1 MNIIRNQRSIV
12 AGVTAIAAFAIFAI
26 PAQAQQAQQARST
39 YDWLNNQPQI
49 GQVHRQEMNLEKQLR
64 RDYNR
69 GFIDS
74 LEYAQLQR
82 DLDGIGVCEDEFRMD
97 HNGLGQKDVQGLKEM
112 LNRFQANLNRETADK
127 GMAAQVVL
135 ITQ

>member
-26 PAQAQQAQQARST
+26 PAQAQQARNT
-39 YDWLNNQPQI
+39 YDWLNNQPQV
-49 GQVHRQEMNLEKQLR
+49 GQVHRQEMNIERQLR

-74 LEYAQLQR
+74 NEYAQLQR
-82 DLDGIGVCEDEFRMD
+82 DLDGIVVCEDEFRMD
-97 HNGLGQKDVQGLKEM
+97 HNGLGQKDVQGLKDM